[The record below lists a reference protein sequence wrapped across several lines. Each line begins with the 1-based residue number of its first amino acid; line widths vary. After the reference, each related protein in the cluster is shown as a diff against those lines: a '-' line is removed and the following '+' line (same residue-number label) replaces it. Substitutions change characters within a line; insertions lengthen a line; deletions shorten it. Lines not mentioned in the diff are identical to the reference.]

1 MYSNRRPLTP
11 ERIHPLKIL
20 LLAPQPFY
28 RERGTPIAV
37 RLLAE
42 TLCALGHA
50 VDLLVYHEG
59 EEISYPGL
67 RLLRAAA
74 PPLVREVPIGFSA
87 KKLAC
92 DIFLTVSFLRLARAG
107 RYDVVHA
114 VEEAIFPAAWLRGR
128 HGAAIVC
135 DMDSDMVDQIV
146 GTSRLRGRFRR
157 PLDAI
162 VRHALGACRLVL
174 AVCPS
179 LADKAQA
186 LCPAVPVRVLEDIPL
201 TEAPHAPVE
210 DLRSLFGIY
219 GPLALY
225 VGNLEPYQGIDLL
238 LEAMGELG
246 AAPPVTLVVIGG
258 SPEDVARY
266 RNKAERGGLTRLV
279 HFAGARPV
287 RSLGGY
293 LAQADILVSPRTLG
307 ENTPMKI
314 YSYLA
319 AGNSILATAIGS
331 HTQAL
336 DDSCALLV
344 RPDPGSLAAGL
355 RRLAA
360 DPELRRRLG
369 GAGAARAAE
378 RYSRAAYREKLRAA
392 YALLEPKPCGPGGP
406 A

>member
-1 MYSNRRPLTP
+1 MNV
-11 ERIHPLKIL
+11 L

-42 TLCALGHA
+42 TLCALGHE

-74 PPLVREVPIGFSA
+74 PPLVRDVPIGFSV

-92 DIFLTVSFLRLARAG
+92 DITLTASFLRLARPG

-114 VEEAIFPAAWLRGR
+114 VEEAIFPAAWLRRR
-128 HGAAIVC
+128 HRAAVVC
-135 DMDSDMVDQIV
+135 DMDSDMVDQLV
-146 GTSRLRGRFRR
+146 GASRLRGLFRR
-157 PLDAI
+157 PLEAI
-162 VRHALGACRLVL
+162 VRGTLRGCDLVL

-179 LADKAQA
+179 LAAKAAA
-186 LCPAVPVRVLEDIPL
+186 LCATVPVRVLEDIPL
-201 TEAPHAPVE
+201 TEPPHPPVE
-210 DLRSLFGIY
+210 DVRERYGIR

-238 LEAMGELG
+238 LDAL
-246 AAPPVTLVVIGG
+246 AAPGPNVPATLVVIGG
-258 SPEDVARY
+258 TPAAVARY
-266 RNKAERGGLTRLV
+266 GQSAAARGLAGRV
-279 HFAGARPV
+279 HFAGPRPV
-287 RSLGGY
+287 RDLGGY

-307 ENTPMKI
+307 ENTPMKV

-319 AGNSILATAIGS
+319 AGRSILATDIGS

-336 DDSCALLV
+336 DASCAVLV
-344 RPDPGSLAAGL
+344 RPDPGCVAAGL

-360 DPELRRRLG
+360 DPQLRERLG
-369 GAGAARAAE
+369 SAGAGRAAE
-378 RYSRAAYREKLRAA
+378 RYSRTAYREKLSAA
-392 YALLEPKPCGPGGP
+392 YALLEAAIRKKG
-406 A
+406 AAA

>member
-1 MYSNRRPLTP
+1 MNV
-11 ERIHPLKIL
+11 I

-42 TLCALGHA
+42 TLCSLGHS

-59 EEISYPGL
+59 EEITFPGL

-74 PPLVREVPIGFSA
+74 PPLVRDVPIGFSV

-92 DIFLTVSFLRLARAG
+92 DLALTAAFLRLSRPG

-114 VEEAIFPAAWLRGR
+114 VEEAVFPAAWLRRR
-128 HGAAIVC
+128 HGAAVVC
-135 DMDSDMVDQIV
+135 DMDSDMVDQLA
-146 GTSRLRGRFRR
+146 GRSRLRRRFR
-157 PLDAI
+157 PLLYAI
-162 VRHALGACRLVL
+162 MRRTLRACDLVL

-179 LADKAQA
+179 LADKARA
-186 LCPAVPVRVLEDIPL
+186 LCPGVPVRVLEDIPL
-201 TEAPHAPVE
+201 TEAPEAPAE
-210 DLRSLFGIY
+210 DLRMRFPVAGA
-219 GPLALY
+219 LALY

-238 LEAMGELG
+238 LASLAALG
-246 AAPPVTLVVIGG
+246 PDVPATLVVIGG
-258 SPEDVARY
+258 IPGDVARY
-266 RNKAERGGLTRLV
+266 RVAAAALGLTARV
-279 HFAGARPV
+279 HFAGPRPV
-287 RSLGGY
+287 RNLGGY

-319 AGNSILATAIGS
+319 AGRAILATAIGS

-336 DDSCALLV
+336 DDSCALLA
-344 RPDPGSLAAGL
+344 RPEPGCLAAGL
-355 RRLAA
+355 QRLAQDA
-360 DPELRRRLG
+360 PLRERLG
-369 GAGAARAAE
+369 NAAAARAAE

-392 YALLEPKPCGPGGP
+392 YAGLERPPDAMSTAG
-406 A
+406 